1 MESEKLILKTSAW
14 SFIGQI
20 CVKVFSFIYTI
31 LLARF
36 FSSDDV
42 GTFYLALSVSSMIF
56 IFTDLGLD
64 YVVSRYVPYLLGKN
78 EPKKLDLL
86 LKLTYFGGGTLTI
99 LFSIATFIFSQ
110 NIALFLNSP
119 SIDLPIKVLSI
130 YLIVNEI
137 LAINN
142 GILRGTKNI
151 AKVNILS
158 SLQGFA
164 KLILLLPLAYLFGFN
179 SYSISL
185 GFVISFVIIIPL
197 SFFYIYP
204 NLLDFGKRS
213 ASVSELS
220 NSAKINFSKE
230 VVIFGLSTAFVVAL
244 SALLQYLDVLMLG
257 YFNFPKSQIAIYS
270 IAVGLANLLLIFPTS
285 LSSVFLPLISELYG
299 KENFDEMKRITSTT
313 VKWTALSTFPIM
325 ILFAVFGSELLS
337 SLYGSEYGAGN
348 IVLTV
353 FSIGLFIKSIFLIYS
368 SIIVA
373 TRKIKSQLLIALSA
387 AVVNI
392 LLNFILIPSYGIMG
406 ATFATTFSILIY
418 GVVTFIEAKGLFKL
432 EFPNLTAP
440 FLCAIISSCV
450 LLILHNQF
458 YSLIPFFNSLF
469 FSFPFFE
476 KISAFLFMGILF
488 LITSLVYISLL
499 ILFKSF
505 SDSELTLLESTL
517 VRLHVPKN
525 LVSFILSIFGKKN

>member
-14 SFIGQI
+14 SFLGQI
-20 CVKVFSFIYTI
+20 SVKVFSFIYTV

-36 FSSDDV
+36 FTSEDV
-42 GTFYLALSVSSMIF
+42 GTFYLALSVSSMLF

-64 YVVSRYVPYLLGKN
+64 YVISRYVPYLLGKN
-78 EPKKLDLL
+78 EPRKLDFL
-86 LKLTYFGGGTLTI
+86 LKLTYFGGGALTI
-99 LFSIATFIFSQ
+99 LFSILTFIFSP
-110 NIALFLNSP
+110 NIAQFLNSP
-119 SIDLPIKVLSI
+119 TIDIPLKVLSV
-130 YLIVNEI
+130 YLFVNEI

-142 GILRGTKNI
+142 GVLRGTKNI

-158 SLQGFA
+158 SVQGFI
-164 KLILLLPLAYLFGFN
+164 KLLLLIPLAYLFGFN

-185 GFVISFVIIIPL
+185 GFVISFAIIIPL

-204 NLLDFGKRS
+204 NLIDFGKRS
-213 ASVSELS
+213 ES
-220 NSAKINFSKE
+220 SAPLTDSQKGSFSKE
-230 VVIFGLSTAFVVAL
+230 VIIFGLSTAFVVAL

-257 YFNFPKSQIAIYS
+257 YFNFPKSEIAIYS

-325 ILFAVFGSELLS
+325 ILFAVFGKDLLS
-337 SLYGSEYGAGN
+337 SLYGSQYGEGN
-348 IVLTV
+348 LVLTI

-373 TRKIKSQLLIALSA
+373 TRKIKSQLTIAICSA
-387 AVVNI
+387 LVNVI
-392 LLNFILIPSYGIMG
+392 LNVFLIPSFGIMG

-418 GVVTFIEAKGLFKL
+418 GIVTFIEAKGLFKL
-432 EFPNLTAP
+432 DFPNLISP
-440 FLCAIISSCV
+440 LFCALISASI

-458 YSLIPFFNSLF
+458 HSLIPIFNSTFASL
-469 FSFPFFE
+469 PFVE
-476 KISAFLFMGILF
+476 KISAFLFMGISF
-488 LITSLVYISLL
+488 FITSLIYISLL
-499 ILFKSF
+499 ILFKSL
-505 SDSELTLLESTL
+505 SDSELLLLESTL
-517 VRLHVPKN
+517 NRLRFPKS
-525 LVSFILSIFGKKN
+525 VSYFILSIFGKKN